1 MHITII
7 AAAMLPVL
15 SSAAPAQQ
23 AISCPDFR
31 HNEDGSWTPLKNIT
45 IAGPNRQAEFRP
57 GMSLRAGV
65 VVNGVDLGGLF
76 DVMCAIQGQGRGP

>member
-1 MHITII
+1 MRIMTT
-7 AAAMLPVL
+7 AVALLPVL

-45 IAGPNRQAEFRP
+45 ISGPNRSAEFGP

-65 VVNGVDLGGLF
+65 VVNGVDLGELL
-76 DVMCAIQGQGRGP
+76 DVMCAIQGEGRGP